1 MRAYNVSKPDEKPH
15 RRPHVAAEPDG
26 SFSFSSYGI
35 GDGVPPATYV
45 VVFAVLTDKKKHGYV
60 GPDEL
65 KNLYNDPEKNE
76 KIPEFKIDHK
86 APERPTTTS
95 ISRWRA
101 TKTRRLDRRL

>member
-1 MRAYNVSKPDEKPH
+1 MRSPI
-15 RRPHVAAEPDG
+15 DG
-26 SFSFSSYGI
+26 RTWLLNRTDLLVFSSYGI

-86 APERPTTTS
+86 APGKTDYDFNLKVAGNENPTPGPKALTS
-95 ISRWRA
+95 IH
-101 TKTRRLDRRL
+101 D